1 MGRRPMVVAIAIALG
16 ISVGFFFLLLRPK
29 LGQIS
34 EVREQIVAAQEEERT
49 LQADL
54 ARLQLVRRD
63 APETRARLARMSD
76 LLPSAPELPSFIRLL
91 QAAATAESID
101 LRSIAPTPPSP
112 ESDQIETIDVS
123 LLIEGSFHQTEAFL
137 ARLENLKRLV
147 EVTSVAIAPG
157 ESAERFTLAST
168 LTLTMYVF
176 REAA

>member
-1 MGRRPMVVAIAIALG
+1 VPGAVSRVAGRGELNI
-16 ISVGFFFLLLRPK
+16 
-29 LGQIS
+29 
-34 EVREQIVAAQEEERT
+34 
-49 LQADL
+49 LQPAF
-54 ARLQLVRRD
+54 
-63 APETRARLARMSD
+63 T
-76 LLPSAPELPSFIRLL
+76 SFRHFDVN
-91 QAAATAESID
+91 AESID